1 MANTLFLWLEGP
13 LQSWGERARW
23 SMRDS
28 ALEPTKSGVVGL
40 LACALGLDQD
50 DDIRALSQR
59 LHVGARCDRPGIL
72 LKDYQT
78 IRGPWGTQGSEATQL
93 SDRYYLCDAI
103 FLVAVQSEDTALIEQ
118 LAKAIQNPFWPIF
131 LGRKACP
138 LCRPPFAGTGDY
150 PTMKAA
156 LESVP
161 VTTPQ
166 EGDTIQ
172 IRAVIECAPD
182 EGTRRRDEIASR
194 SRRTFLPR
202 HTLDVMLTVQVQPE
216 VP

>member
-13 LQSWGERARW
+13 IQSWGERARW

-28 ALEPTKSGVVGL
+28 ATEPTKSGVVGL

-50 DDIRALSQR
+50 EDIRALSQR
-59 LHVGARCDRPGIL
+59 LHVGARCDRPGML

-78 IRGPWGTQGSEATQL
+78 IQGPWLGGTQL
-93 SDRYYLCDAI
+93 SDRYYLCDAT
-103 FLVAVQSEDTALIEQ
+103 FLVAVQSDDAALIEQ
-118 LAKAIQNPFWPIF
+118 LEKAIQNPVWPIF
-131 LGRKACP
+131 LGRKSCP
-138 LCRPPFAGTGDY
+138 PCRPPFDGTGDY
-150 PTMKAA
+150 LTMKAA

-161 VTTPQ
+161 ATTSQ
-166 EGDTIQ
+166 QGNTVQ
-172 IRAVIECAPD
+172 VRAIMECPPD
-182 EGTRRRDEIASR
+182 EGTRRRDEIDSR

-202 HTLDVMLTVQVQPE
+202 YTFDVLLTVQVQPE